1 MSRTSSQEPQLLQF
15 YKQYLLDE
23 NSAVFI
29 RSVALAYTVP
39 TLERM
44 VLNGVRLVRRA
55 AALSL
60 AYLGEYDSCP
70 TLSAALVDDDRGVRI
85 LADHGVRELW
95 RRDGTDAQQQEMTIV
110 LRFNANNMTD
120 EAIAHATSLIQDAP
134 TFAEAWNQRAIA
146 FFAQG
151 RFDDAAGDC
160 EEALYLNED
169 HFGAAVGLGHCLLEE
184 DDPSASLTYF
194 QRALE
199 INPNLEGVR
208 AKITRL
214 QRALDRQ

>member
-1 MSRTSSQEPQLLQF
+1 MSRTSSQEPSLLRF

-29 RSVALAYTVP
+29 RSVALNYTVP

-44 VLNGVRLVRRA
+44 VANGARIVRRA

-60 AYLGEYDSCP
+60 AYLGDFTSCKV
-70 TLSAALVDDDRGVRI
+70 LSDALHDDDRGVRI

-95 RRDGTDAQQQEMTIV
+95 RRDGSDAQQQEMTKV
-110 LRFNANNMTD
+110 LRFNANDMTD
-120 EAIAHATSLIQDAP
+120 EAICQATSLIQDAP

-151 RFDDAAGDC
+151 RFEDAAADC
-160 EEALYLNED
+160 EEALYLNPC
-169 HFGAAVGLGHCLLEE
+169 HFGAAVGLGHCLLQAE
-184 DDPSASLTYF
+184 DHSGSLTFF
-194 QRALE
+194 QKALD

-214 QRALDRQ
+214 QRTLDRQ

>member
-95 RRDGTDAQQQEMTIV
+95 RRDG
-110 LRFNANNMTD
+110 
-120 EAIAHATSLIQDAP
+120 
-134 TFAEAWNQRAIA
+134 
-146 FFAQG
+146 
-151 RFDDAAGDC
+151 
-160 EEALYLNED
+160 
-169 HFGAAVGLGHCLLEE
+169 
-184 DDPSASLTYF
+184 
-194 QRALE
+194 
-199 INPNLEGVR
+199 
-208 AKITRL
+208 
-214 QRALDRQ
+214 